1 MYFNQVTFNRKTLED
16 AAKIIAS
23 DTGAAIKDVV
33 EYLNELIEKFQ
44 LLSSDGD
51 SVTLKYP
58 VPADQLRDFEEKLR
72 RLAEEAMKS
81 MDSIVYMN
89 DILIE
94 APYRQPPYIER
105 LHPRKDTYTTPYW
118 HRTRSNP
125 FRRNYH

>member
-1 MYFNQVTFNRKTLED
+1 MVTFTRETLED

-33 EYLNELIEKFQ
+33 TYLNDVIEKFQ
-44 LLSSDGD
+44 LLSSAGD

-58 VPADQLRDFEEKLR
+58 IPAEYFRDIEEKLK
-72 RLAEEAMKS
+72 RLAEESMKS
-81 MDSIVYMN
+81 LERIEYLN

-105 LHPRKDTYTTPYW
+105 LHPRKDTHTTPYW

-125 FRRNYH
+125 FRKKHH